1 MAQTTGFN
9 IANSGGAVFRSRV
22 NEISAALQSS
32 NAGATAPTATAPG
45 MLWLDTSVTPGIL
58 KQRNNADD
66 GWVALLTAA
75 TGATAAQGALA
86 DLALS
91 ATELA
96 DFAAGG
102 AGQPRVYGLAID
114 VSAVTVSAAD
124 TYTASEGLSPVSGTL
139 VNFGGTVV
147 VGQTYTNERFSGTMR
162 FKCSHRMNGAGTSTL
177 WLYKNGSI
185 AAGPW
190 TNTTTT
196 AVQRTADVSVAVNDV
211 LEWRHNN
218 VTNGSYLEGISV
230 TASDSLVPVLP
241 TILGSEA

>member
-139 VNFGGTVV
+139 SNYPPSVAAGY
-147 VGQTYTNERFSGTMR
+147 TYTNGRFSGTMR
-162 FKCSHRMNGAGTSTL
+162 FKCSHRMSASGTATL
-177 WLYKNGSI
+177 WFYKNGSI

-196 AVQRTADVSVAVNDV
+196 DVPRTVDVSVAVNDV
-211 LEWRHNN
+211 FEWRHSA
-218 VTNGSYLEGISV
+218 VTNASVLSEISV
-230 TASDSLVPVLP
+230 TASDSLIVVLP
-241 TILGSEA
+241 TLLGSEA